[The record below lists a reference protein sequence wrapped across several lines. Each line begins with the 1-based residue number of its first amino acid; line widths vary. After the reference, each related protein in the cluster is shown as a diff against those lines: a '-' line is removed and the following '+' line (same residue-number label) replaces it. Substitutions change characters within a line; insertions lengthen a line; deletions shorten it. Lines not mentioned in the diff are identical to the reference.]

1 VHERFG
7 WSTTEGAATVT
18 DAWSRR
24 LVRVSS
30 LPLVRHTAALSLIAA
45 LVLLFLPQVAFSDR
59 LPTHTDFWTH
69 EFPNS
74 VFLQRSLRAGELP
87 LWNPYILSGTPHFA
101 DPQSQLYYLPQVLL
115 LLFLPAELAWRLS
128 TLLHFFLAAAF
139 TYAFLRELGTAR
151 LAAVFGGTVY
161 SLSQYFLFNAGQT
174 FFIAAGTWLPLTML
188 LCRRAVVRLSP
199 YWGGVAGVVWALQ
212 LFKGLAQLWY
222 FTGLFVA
229 VYFAAMGL
237 VALFAQRQGLRR
249 GVRSGARLLWRLAAP
264 GLAFALAG
272 SAAAAVVLLPALE
285 LLPQSHRAA
294 GFPLAEA
301 VSYGRLTV
309 LNLFGAPGQEVV
321 GAYAGAATL
330 LLALFVLLKGWQG
343 EEFFFAAAGGVVLA
357 ASFGEALP
365 VYAWLYQYVPG
376 FSLFHNPHRL
386 YFLAHFSLSVLAAR
400 GAARAAAGIAWD
412 DVRRLGVVA
421 VALLAAF
428 YLALGHALQQENLLA
443 PPFAF
448 VNAALWGAVTLAVL
462 ACRAAGVLK
471 RCQVSVLVLGILV
484 ADLATFSLPQ
494 LAQAYESPSYVYGH
508 PASVRALGRLLQA
521 QDGLQY
527 RMAVL
532 LPKPEQWNPEL
543 LRPNTT
549 LLYPQLMA
557 MQGYIL
563 IRLSRYN
570 EFFSLANPIGRR
582 SLHLWL
588 YDPHSRMVDLL
599 GVRYVVTPPEPD
611 VRVLLMRGPVVIR
624 PGQMQRFVLPEPA
637 PGRVVRITSA
647 LGEAVD
653 VPHGTQVATV
663 VVVANRQEYR
673 FPLRAGVESAEHA
686 YDRPDVA
693 GRMRHSRPAVT
704 GIERA
709 SDGSPSNRYAAD
721 FVLPE
726 VLNVGGVRIEVE
738 HPQASV
744 VLHEINVPLA
754 LERRLRLVERQPGF
768 ALYENTRAMP
778 RAFIVHRVR
787 FAADGRSLYNDLRTG
802 RIDVHTEAVLPVE
815 YKESVPT
822 DLVRLPE
829 AGGVSVARV
838 VEQRAN
844 RLRVQ
849 VNAAEQGLLVLTDT
863 WYPGWQARVDG
874 RPAPLYR
881 ADVTFRAVPVPRG
894 EHEVDFLF
902 LPRSWILGATITLL
916 TTAVIAAATLARLR
930 GGKPAGGA

>member
-1 VHERFG
+1 MHGRFG
-7 WSTTEGAATVT
+7 WSLTEGAATVT
-18 DAWSRR
+18 GAWPRR
-24 LVRVSS
+24 LVRARP
-30 LPLVRHTAALSLIAA
+30 LPRGRDAVALSLIAA
-45 LVLLFLPQVAFSDR
+45 FVLWFLPQVAFSNR

-69 EFPNS
+69 EYPNS

-115 LLFLPAELAWRLS
+115 LLLLPVELAWRLS

-161 SLSQYFLFNAGQT
+161 ALSQYFLFNAGQT
-174 FFIAAGTWLPLTML
+174 FFIAAGAWLPLIML
-188 LCRRAVVRLSP
+188 LCRRARIRRSP
-199 YWGGVAGVVWALQ
+199 YWGALAGLVWALQ

-237 VALFAQRQGLRR
+237 AALVTERRALRR
-249 GVRSGARLLWRLAAP
+249 GLRNGAVVLWRVAAP

-272 SAAAAVVLLPALE
+272 TGASAIVLLPALE

-301 VSYGRLTV
+301 ASYGRLTM
-309 LNLFGAPGQEVV
+309 LNLFGAPGQELV
-321 GAYAGAATL
+321 GAYAGAAAV

-343 EEFFFAAAGGVVLA
+343 EEVFFALAGGAVLA

-400 GAARAAAGIAWD
+400 GAERAAASVTWD

-421 VALLAAF
+421 LALVGGI
-428 YLALGHALQQENLLA
+428 YLALGHSQGKEALLS
-443 PPFAF
+443 PPYAF
-448 VNAALWGAVTLAVL
+448 VNTALWGAMTLGVL
-462 ACRAAGVLK
+462 AGRAAGLLK

-484 ADLATFSLPQ
+484 ADLATFALPQ
-494 LAQAYESPSYVYGH
+494 LAQAYEAPSYVYGR
-508 PASVRALGRLLQA
+508 PASAQALNRLLQG
-521 QDGLQY
+521 DDSLQY
-527 RMAVL
+527 RVAAL
-532 LPKPEQWNPEL
+532 LPKPELWDPEL

-549 LLYPQLMA
+549 LLYPRLMA

-570 EFFSLANPIGRR
+570 EVFGLANPIGTR

-588 YDPHSRMVDLL
+588 YDPHSRIVDLL
-599 GVRYVVTPPEPD
+599 GVRYFVTPPEPD

-624 PGQMQRFVLPEPA
+624 PGQMQRFVLPDAA
-637 PGRVVRITSA
+637 PGRSVRLISA
-647 LGEAVD
+647 LGESVD
-653 VPHGTQVATV
+653 VPQGTPVATV
-663 VVVANRQEYR
+663 VVVANRQEFR
-673 FPLRAGVESAEHA
+673 FPLRAGIESAEHA

-693 GRMRHSRPAVT
+693 GRVRHSRPPVA
-704 GIERA
+704 GITRGA
-709 SDGSPSNRYAAD
+709 DGSPSNRYAAE
-721 FVLPE
+721 FVLPD
-726 VLNVGGVRIEVE
+726 VMRIGGVRVEVE
-738 HPQASV
+738 HPHAAV
-744 VLHEINVPLA
+744 VLQEISMPLA

-768 ALYENTRAMP
+768 AIYENTRAIP
-778 RAFIVHRVR
+778 RAFVVHRVR
-787 FAADGRSLYNDLRTG
+787 YAGEGAGLYHDLRAG
-802 RIDVHTEAVLPVE
+802 RIDLRMEAVLPKDVRDTM
-815 YKESVPT
+815 PP
-822 DLVRLPE
+822 DLVRQPDPG
-829 AGGVSVARV
+829 AVSVARV

-844 RLRVQ
+844 QLRVH
-849 VNAAEQGLLVLTDT
+849 VSAAEQGLLVLTDT

-874 RPAPLYR
+874 RPAPVYR

-894 EHEVDFLF
+894 EHEVELVFV
-902 LPRSWILGATITLL
+902 PRSWVLGATITFL
-916 TTAVIAAATLARLR
+916 TAAVVGAVTLARR
-930 GGKPAGGA
+930 RRA